1 MKSSKSRPL
10 FSRAS
15 LMVAA
20 TLLAVGTPKVARAA
34 NLFWDTTSGV
44 AGLGGTG
51 AWDTTT
57 ANWFNAGGAT
67 TTLGD
72 QPTIA
77 SSFTLNDVAY
87 FAGAVGGSNVVTL
100 GEAITIGD

>member
-1 MKSSKSRPL
+1 
-10 FSRAS
+10 
-15 LMVAA
+15 MVAA

-87 FAGAVGGSNVVTL
+87 FAGAVGGSTMGSATSASIRVNPAS
-100 GEAITIGD
+100 GSG